1 MGTLFQDVRYG
12 FRMLLKSPATTLV
25 AVLTLALGIGANTT
39 IFSTVNGLL
48 LRPLPVANAD
58 RLVVFVGKQQ
68 GGDDFVHFAYADYKD
83 IRSQADGFSEVMA
96 YTLTLAGMEYQG
108 RTEPIVLSY
117 VSGNFFSGLGLKP
130 AEGRLIY
137 GEETERPSTENVVVL
152 GYGYWK
158 KRFNADP
165 TIIGQ
170 QVKMNGHPVT
180 VVGVTPE
187 SFHGTYSIVDM
198 QAYVPLGMRTLWQI
212 RGKDENPGDYWAKRD
227 IHDLTL
233 LAVPQPGLTRKQAEV
248 SANVVAQRLNLQY
261 PETHKGVSYH
271 LYSEKTSRPDPDPS
285 NGTVVVATI
294 FMSLAGLV
302 LLLAC
307 LNVANIVL
315 VRATGRE
322 RELAIRTALG
332 AARMRIVRQLLTE
345 SLLLG
350 AAGGVLGLLAGIWTS
365 RLISSVHIEIA
376 TIPIRFDFSFDWR
389 VFTFGFAIALLTG
402 LLVGLAPAWRAA
414 RSDFNQVL
422 HEGSRGV
429 MGSGR
434 ARLRTGIAGAQVAL
448 SLMLLVVAGLFIRST
463 LNTEHSYLGF
473 DPHNVLNATM
483 ETRTVGFD
491 VERSKQ
497 FYRELED
504 QARRLP
510 GVESAAIAASV
521 PMGYSN
527 QGRPF
532 YLEGQSAASKE
543 AVPYVPYN
551 VVDAPYFTTMRI
563 PLLRGR
569 TLTEQDTDKT
579 PLVAVI
585 NEAMAKKFWPNQDP
599 LGKRFSSREA
609 SGPFIEVVGLVK
621 QGKYNDPTDDTVPFY
636 YVPQAQAPTTFVTLQ
651 LRTSVDPKTLAPE
664 VERLIHD
671 MAPSLPVTDVQTME
685 EALGGVNGF
694 FLMRMGTRFTTAL
707 GLLGLVL
714 AIVGVYGVIS
724 YAAAQRTHEIGVRMA
739 LGASRSDIMKMV
751 LRQGFVLVGI
761 GVIAG
766 LALTVVAGRGISSL
780 LVGVKPTDPLTLGVV
795 AVLLAIVGLVA
806 SLIPARRAMKIEP
819 LRALKYE

>member
-1 MGTLFQDVRYG
+1 MGTIFQDVRYG
-12 FRMLLKSPATTLV
+12 FRMLLKSPVTTVV
-25 AVLTLALGIGANTT
+25 ALLTLSLGIGANTT

-58 RLVVFVGKQQ
+58 RLVVFTGRQQ
-68 GGDDFVHFAYADYKD
+68 GADDFTHFSYADYKD
-83 IRSQADGFSEVMA
+83 IRSQADGFSHVMA

-117 VSGNFFSGLGLKP
+117 VSGNFFSELGLQP

-137 GEETERPSTENVVVL
+137 GDTTELPSTENVVVL

-180 VVGVTPE
+180 VVGVAPE

-198 QAYVPLGMRTLWQI
+198 QAYIPLGMRTLWQI
-212 RGKDENPGDYWAKRD
+212 RGKDENPGDYWTKRD
-227 IHDLTL
+227 IHDLTI
-233 LAVPQPGLTRKQAEV
+233 LAVPKPGLTRKQAEV
-248 SANVVAQRLNLQY
+248 SANVVAQRFNQQY
-261 PETHKGVSYH
+261 PETHKGVSYR
-271 LYSEKTSRPDPDPS
+271 LFSEKTSRPDPDPT
-285 NGTVVVATI
+285 NGTVMVGIV

-332 AARMRIVRQLLTE
+332 AARIRIVRQLLTE

-350 AAGGVLGLLAGIWTS
+350 LGGGVLGLLAGIWTS
-365 RLISSVHIEIA
+365 RLISSIHIEIA

-402 LLVGLAPAWRAA
+402 FLIGLAPAWRAA

-434 ARLRTGIAGAQVAL
+434 ARLRTAIAGAQVAL

-483 ETRTVGFD
+483 ETRTIGFD

-497 FYRELED
+497 FYRELEER
-504 QARRLP
+504 ARALP
-510 GVESAAIAASV
+510 GVHSVSIAASV
-521 PMGYSN
+521 PLGYSN
-527 QGRPF
+527 EGGLLYVEGRSP
-532 YLEGQSAASKE
+532 ANKE
-543 AVPYVPYN
+543 AAPYVLYN
-551 VVDAPYFTTMRI
+551 VVDPPYFDTMRI

-569 TLTEQDTDKT
+569 ILTEQDTDKT

-585 NEAMAKKFWPNQDP
+585 NEGMAKKFWPDQDP
-599 LGKRFSSREA
+599 LGKRFSSKGTT
-609 SGPFIEVVGLVK
+609 GPFMEVIGVVK
-621 QGKYNDPTDDTVPFY
+621 QGKYNDLFDDTAPFY
-636 YVPQAQAPTTFVTLQ
+636 YIPQAQAATTFATLQ
-651 LRTSVDPKTLAPE
+651 IRTASDPKALAPD
-664 VERLIHD
+664 VERLVHEL
-671 MAPSLPVTDVQTME
+671 APGMPVTDIQTME

-694 FLMRMGTRFTTAL
+694 FLLRMGSRFTVAL
-707 GLLGLVL
+707 GLLGLLL
-714 AIVGVYGVIS
+714 AVVGVYAVIS
-724 YAAAQRTHEIGVRMA
+724 YAAEQRIHEIGIRMA
-739 LGASRSDIMKMV
+739 LGASRTDILRMV

-780 LVGVKPTDPLTLGVV
+780 LVGGVAGRTPDADGRRVVTDDDGADPPHPTCRQPPLAFGDQ
-795 AVLLAIVGLVA
+795 
-806 SLIPARRAMKIEP
+806 
-819 LRALKYE
+819 